1 MSHPP
6 FQQALTEAELD
17 RLTGFLDAIG
27 SPAMNIEMLDGY
39 FAALICGR
47 GCKPESQKFPSWAR
61 SQYWCGLT
69 PNSYFPAATS
79 PSRKLFD

>member
-27 SPAMNIEMLDGY
+27 SPAMNR
-39 FAALICGR
+39 AAC
-47 GCKPESQKFPSWAR
+47 GCKLWDFEIG
-61 SQYWCGLT
+61 YH
-69 PNSYFPAATS
+69 
-79 PSRKLFD
+79 SRN

>member
-17 RLTGFLDAIG
+17 RLTDFLDAIG

-39 FAALICGR
+39 FAALICG
-47 GCKPESQKFPSWAR
+47 PEMVP
-61 SQYWCGLT
+61 
-69 PNSYFPAATS
+69 PNEYLPQILGENFSFESNAQ
-79 PSRKLFD
+79 